1 MRCAAILRRKG
12 LYEFSYCI
20 YSRVS
25 VCAISGM
32 KGLYEQKH
40 NICSRKRMQISKKY
54 GAYMNGSDMEER
66 K

>member
-12 LYEFSYCI
+12 LYESSYRI

-40 NICSRKRMQISKKY
+40 NICSHKRMQISKKY
-54 GAYMNGSDMEER
+54 RAYMNGSDMEER